1 MLFDVIEKGGWV
13 IVLIIGG
20 SMAAFAV
27 VIERAL
33 YYRAADNAA
42 REFLKVLN
50 QSATVAKTE
59 FFCPNSEQTLFE
71 RMWAAAARI
80 PLNCREERFAAVED
94 VVRLGLPAM
103 ERNLYLLTTIATI
116 SPLLGLLGTVTGM
129 IKVFQAATVGGM
141 GNPQLLAAGVAEAL
155 YTTVA
160 GLVVAIPCV
169 VANNHFRSR
178 VDRLLHWINGSI
190 GEIVRRAGC

>member
-1 MLFDVIEKGGWV
+1 MILDIIDKGGWV
-13 IVLIIGG
+13 IVVIMAG
-20 SMAAFAV
+20 SMAAVAV

-33 YYRAADNAA
+33 YYRAADKAA
-42 REFLKVLN
+42 REFLQLMN
-50 QSATVAKTE
+50 QSFAGGQKD
-59 FFCPNSEQTLFE
+59 FFCPGTEQTLFE

-80 PLNCREERFAAVED
+80 PADRREERFAAVED

-129 IKVFQAATVGGM
+129 IKVFQAATAGGM

>member
-1 MLFDVIEKGGWV
+1 MLDIIEKGGWV
-13 IVLIIGG
+13 IVVIMAG

-27 VIERAL
+27 IIERAL
-33 YYRAADNAA
+33 YYRAADKAA
-42 REFLKVLN
+42 REFLQSMN
-50 QSATVAKTE
+50 QAFSGPQAD
-59 FFCPNSEQTLFE
+59 FFCPGTEQTLFE

-80 PLNCREERFAAVED
+80 PADNREERFAAVED

-103 ERNLYLLTTIATI
+103 ERNLYLITTIATI

-129 IKVFQAATVGGM
+129 IKVFQAATTGGM
-141 GNPQLLAAGVAEAL
+141 GNPHLLAAGVAEAL